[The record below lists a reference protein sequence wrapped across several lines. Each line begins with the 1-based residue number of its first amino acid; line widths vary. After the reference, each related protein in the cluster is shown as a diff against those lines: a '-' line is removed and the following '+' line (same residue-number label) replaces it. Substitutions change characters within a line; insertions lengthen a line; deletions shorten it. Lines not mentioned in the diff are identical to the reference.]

1 MKTSLLA
8 SIDTGQPVGN
18 STNYMEL
25 ESNTSV
31 YENFY
36 PVSQRMWT
44 PLDLD
49 PLYTPLT
56 KLILFSFSSIMRDS
70 ELKDCKGNLIMFFEY
85 FQVIQLILCEP
96 LRLTGIK
103 YPNNNCLKNCLIIP
117 LRTLV
122 RAPSPSPR
130 FFSHRQYSLSHRIF
144 QYVLYCPLVCLCL
157 THF

>member
-1 MKTSLLA
+1 
-8 SIDTGQPVGN
+8 
-18 STNYMEL
+18 
-25 ESNTSV
+25 
-31 YENFY
+31 
-36 PVSQRMWT
+36 MWT

-56 KLILFSFSSIMRDS
+56 KLILFSFSSIMRDR

-85 FQVIQLILCEP
+85 FQVIQLIPCEP

-103 YPNNNCLKNCLIIP
+103 YPNNNCLKHCLIIP

-130 FFSHRQYSLSHRIF
+130 FFSHR
-144 QYVLYCPLVCLCL
+144 
-157 THF
+157 